1 MTTQTTGRAPDRE
14 AVEGFSDRLIGFM
27 ESGSAALLCGLG
39 HRLGLFDTMAGRGPM
54 TAPEVARAAGLN
66 ERYVREWL
74 AGVTMARVVEYDPQ
88 ARTYLLTP
96 EHAACLT
103 RTAGPDN
110 IARLMTVMS
119 MLARVD
125 DQVEEAFR
133 HGGGVPY
140 SAYES
145 FQESVAE
152 DGGVLVDAALVHR
165 VLPLV
170 EGITERLALGIDVAD
185 VGCGRGRAVN
195 VMGLTYPRSRFV
207 GYDFSPQAVAY
218 AQGEADAMRLSN
230 VRFELRDVATL
241 DVEDGYDF
249 ITAFDTVHDQAH
261 PARVLAGIHRALRP
275 GGRFLM
281 VDVKASSDLHENEA
295 LPWATFLYTV
305 SLMHCMTV
313 SLALGGD
320 GLGSAWGE
328 QRALAMLAEAGF
340 GRVRVE
346 EVDTD
351 RFNNYYVCAGG

>member
-1 MTTQTTGRAPDRE
+1 MTAQTTDRAPERE
-14 AVEGFSDRLIGFM
+14 SAEEFSDRLIGFM

-39 HRLGLFDTMAGRGPM
+39 HRLGLFDTMAGRGSM
-54 TAPEVARAAGLN
+54 SAPEVARAAGLN

-74 AGVTMARVVEYDPQ
+74 AGATMARVVEHDP
-88 ARTYLLTP
+88 RTGTYLLTS

-103 RTAGPDN
+103 RAAGPGN
-110 IARLMTVMS
+110 LARLLPVLS
-119 MLARVD
+119 MLARVED
-125 DQVEEAFR
+125 RVEEAFR
-133 HGGGVPY
+133 SGGGVPY
-140 SAYES
+140 SAYED
-145 FQESVAE
+145 FQETAAGDS
-152 DGGVLVDAALVHR
+152 GVLVDASLIGT

-170 EGITERLALGIDVAD
+170 EGMPERLALGADVAD

-241 DVEDGYDF
+241 DIEDGFDF

-281 VDVKASSDLHENEA
+281 VDVRASSELHENA
-295 LPWATFLYTV
+295 GLPWATFLYTV

-328 QRALAMLAEAGF
+328 QKACAMLAEAGF
-340 GRVRVE
+340 GRVRVA

-351 RFNNYYVCAGG
+351 RFNNYYVCAPD